1 MGATHLAHKAEHAV
15 DMETG
20 AVVAVTVQPAHA
32 GDTHTVQETLAQA
45 TEHVAIVAQ
54 AVNEPTQVEM
64 VEPRPAEVVADK
76 GYHSRKVVGEF
87 AEAGIRTYISEPER
101 GRQHWAS
108 RRVEQQAVYAN
119 RRRVRGERGSRLQ
132 RQRGEK
138 LERVNAHLY
147 ETGSM
152 RRVHLRGHNN
162 ILKRLLIHVGALN
175 LGLLMRMLCGVG
187 TPRALQGGRA
197 RLLCATDL
205 FFFALVWS

>member
-20 AVVAVTVQPAHA
+20 AVVAVTVQPANA

-54 AVNEPTQVEM
+54 AVNESTQVEM

-76 GYHSRKVVGEF
+76 GYHSRKVVGEL
-87 AEAGIRTYISEPER
+87 AEADIRTYISEPER
-101 GRQHWAS
+101 GRQHWAG

-119 RRRVRGERGSRLQ
+119 RRRVRGERGSQLQ

-152 RRVHLRGHNN
+152 RRVHLRAV
-162 ILKRLLIHVGALN
+162 ITI
-175 LGLLMRMLCGVG
+175 
-187 TPRALQGGRA
+187 
-197 RLLCATDL
+197 
-205 FFFALVWS
+205 F